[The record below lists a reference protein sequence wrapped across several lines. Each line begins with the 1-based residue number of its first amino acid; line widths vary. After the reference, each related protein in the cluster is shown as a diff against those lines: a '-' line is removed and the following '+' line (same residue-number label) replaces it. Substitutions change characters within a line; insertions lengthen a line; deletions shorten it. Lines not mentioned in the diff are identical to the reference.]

1 MFNNE
6 SIKATKM
13 IFAVIQQPE
22 TSFTFKSIQSI
33 ILKSFTSVYLQGRKD
48 QRDKVPFVVSTRGV
62 VVIPDK

>member
-1 MFNNE
+1 MFNKE

-13 IFAVIQQPE
+13 IFAIIQQPE

-33 ILKSFTSVYLQGRKD
+33 ILRSFTSVYVQGRID
-48 QRDKVPFVVSTRGV
+48 QKNKVRFIVSTRGV